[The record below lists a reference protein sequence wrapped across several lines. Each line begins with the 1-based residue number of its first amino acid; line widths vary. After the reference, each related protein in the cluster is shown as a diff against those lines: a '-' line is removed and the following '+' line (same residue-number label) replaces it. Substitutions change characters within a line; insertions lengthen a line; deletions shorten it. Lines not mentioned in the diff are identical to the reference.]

1 LNTDSIVDAAIEL
14 IEAGGLGALTMRKLA
29 TRLHCSPM
37 ALYRHVA
44 DKQTLIGAIAD
55 HYLADLELPD
65 TEGLP
70 WQDAIVAVTVAV
82 HHAFLAHP
90 PLEEIL
96 GVRHVD
102 TMAVFRADEVI
113 LRALGEA
120 GLDGRAAVHA
130 LDVFTSYAVGAT
142 LRQAAKRASSPA
154 EDDRLRRLRALP
166 AEDFPFVREQAGEL
180 VTVDFTLSFEDGLRL
195 LIDGVERRVSG

>member
-1 LNTDSIVDAAIEL
+1 
-14 IEAGGLGALTMRKLA
+14 MRKLA

-65 TEGLP
+65 TDG
-70 WQDAIVAVTVAV
+70 VAVAGGDRRGDCRG
-82 HHAFLAHP
+82 P
-90 PLEEIL
+90 PRVSRPPALEEIL
-96 GVRHVD
+96 AVRHVD

-113 LRALGEA
+113 LRALAEA